1 MTSAHRFLALLIS
14 LLLACSS
21 VVKASGFVG
30 APSSSV
36 PLQVALADAM
46 TLASLHDDSQVLRVS
61 GSSMHPFFGDGALL
75 VIKPIEEARLRAG
88 MVVVYRNRFNETIA
102 HRLVSRTEG
111 GWVAQGYNN
120 GASDSTPVNASNL
133 LGVVYATIFSAGD
146 RLASTPVSLPVALA
160 APAR

>member
-1 MTSAHRFLALLIS
+1 MTSAARLLS
-14 LLLACSS
+14 LLASILFAFSG
-21 VVKASGFVG
+21 VAKASGLAT
-30 APSSSV
+30 APASAV

-75 VIKPIEEARLRAG
+75 VIKPIDESRLRAG

-102 HRLVSRTEG
+102 HRLIARTED

-120 GASDSTPVNASNL
+120 GSADSTPVNASNL
-133 LGVVYATIFSAGD
+133 VGVVYATIFSAND
-146 RLASTPVSLPVALA
+146 SLATTQVSLPVALA